1 MCCLCCLIL
10 TLSPFASAQ
19 FCRLPLFMTSQPN
32 KLGTVILCWL
42 LGEASIK
49 NVFFYFRPK
58 SCGWPWHVQGWDQNL
73 LPPQKR
79 ATIYIAR
86 LDTINRFPSRIWAFH
101 VAVAV
106 RILVPG
112 PETSSRSLSSKV
124 YTVKP
129 ALHFLE
135 DDAIVRGY
143 VIAQEVD
150 ILLYSATCTRKAIRI
165 FFSAQ

>member
-1 MCCLCCLIL
+1 MTLGAVCVLFVLFDIDIVPDPVCQRPVLQVATVYDL
-10 TLSPFASAQ
+10 TTKQ
-19 FCRLPLFMTSQPN
+19 IR
-32 KLGTVILCWL
+32 
-42 LGEASIK
+42 ASIK
-49 NVFFYFRPK
+49 NVFFYFRPE
-58 SCGWPWHVQGWDQNL
+58 SCGWPWQVQGWDQNL